1 MLHVRMSILRKE
13 TLERLRVS
21 RVADLSEL
29 SGRSPSFGRH
39 NIVGMFVR
47 RRAGVFY
54 NGNAAEGSREMDG
67 WRSILTVGAT
77 EAEPRARFGL

>member
-21 RVADLSEL
+21 RAADLRGFKRIEWK
-29 SGRSPSFGRH
+29 SFGRN

-47 RRAGVFY
+47 RRAEVF
-54 NGNAAEGSREMDG
+54 
-67 WRSILTVGAT
+67 
-77 EAEPRARFGL
+77 